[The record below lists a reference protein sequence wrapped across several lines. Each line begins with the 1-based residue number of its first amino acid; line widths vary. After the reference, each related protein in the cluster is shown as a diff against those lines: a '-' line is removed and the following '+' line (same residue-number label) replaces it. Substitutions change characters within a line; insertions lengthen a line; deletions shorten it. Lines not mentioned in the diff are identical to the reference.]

1 MDLDPL
7 IQGVLERAKFRE
19 LIMHSEEAIPMIWR
33 SLVGYSQVERM
44 TAMDLLSADTENS
57 SLRETLVV
65 EALLPLPRRIF
76 WIRNS
81 ESVSYYNQQIH
92 PPPRNSPHNPCRT

>member
-7 IQGVLERAKFRE
+7 IQGILERAKFRE
-19 LIMHSEEAIPMIWR
+19 QIMHSEEAIPMIWM
-33 SLVGYSQVERM
+33 SLVGHSQAEWM
-44 TAMDLLSADTENS
+44 PAWDLPSTDTENS
-57 SLRETLVV
+57 NLRETLVV

-81 ESVSYYNQQIH
+81 ESVSY
-92 PPPRNSPHNPCRT
+92 